1 MCFCCMCSI
10 NTNLTQKI
18 NIYNK
23 SKSLL
28 DEYLDLSFII
38 QKLEEL
44 KKLKFVCLNLNQLSL
59 FNYISNDICTLN
71 NSNPLSVI
79 TKLKYFTKDSIKL
92 ALSIVSNKNRII
104 NNAKDISEIDKKIFD
119 LMRNDLK
126 I

>member
-1 MCFCCMCSI
+1 MCSI

-92 ALSIVSNKNRII
+92 ALTIVSNKNRII

>member
-1 MCFCCMCSI
+1 M
-10 NTNLTQKI
+10 
-18 NIYNK
+18 
-23 SKSLL
+23 
-28 DEYLDLSFII
+28 
-38 QKLEEL
+38 
-44 KKLKFVCLNLNQLSL
+44 
-59 FNYISNDICTLN
+59 
-71 NSNPLSVI
+71 I